1 MKYLLNN
8 FTGEI
13 ASPKTS
19 FNVTNRGT
27 SLVFSFVAEESSL
40 FSYSKKDNDDL
51 WKGCVVEVF
60 LDLGDKDFYYEFEVA
75 PNGATFVA
83 KKYIDHLEFIK
94 NDFFKS
100 KSVIEGTSYKVEMVI
115 DLSKLNILKDIR
127 YNAFRIENDS
137 PKEKSDNLFA
147 LNPTLCDTFHIREK
161 FIKL

>member
-1 MKYLLNN
+1 MSYLKNN
-8 FTGEI
+8 FNGGQTKT
-13 ASPKTS
+13 KTS
-19 FNVTNRGT
+19 FAVKKIGFTIIAN
-27 SLVFSFVAEESSL
+27 FIAHDSSL
-40 FSYSKKDNDDL
+40 LSYSTKDNDDL
-51 WKGCVVEVF
+51 WKGCVVELF
-60 LDLGDKDFYYEFEVA
+60 LDLGDRDFYYEFEVA

-83 KKYIDHLEFIK
+83 KKYIDHLDFIK

-100 KSVIEGTSYKVEMVI
+100 KSVIDGTSYKVEMVI